1 MDDPELN
8 KMFLSGGV
16 TNVLT
21 LLLFFLLKVIA
32 KKCDRNKKS
41 TCNVCGSS
49 CTTLSKDTIRDAR
62 DLERGEL

>member
-21 LLLFFLLKVIA
+21 LLLFFLLKVVA
-32 KKCDRNKKS
+32 KKCDRNKTS
-41 TCNVCGSS
+41 TCKVCGSS
-49 CTTLSKDTIRDAR
+49 CTTVSKDTIRDVR
-62 DLERGEL
+62 DLEREL